1 MRVLVDLPA
10 ETIGHSDLY
19 VIGFVTLEATLVVE
33 PDPEVVAANVVGNVY
48 LGRELTV
55 LPASTEK
62 VVSDGQDLFDS
73 AAHVYLLGLVEQ
85 CNYKA
90 PAVKG
95 KA

>member
-62 VVSDGQDLFDS
+62 VVSDSQDLFDS
-73 AAHVYLLGLVEQ
+73 AAHVYLQKGLISQ
-85 CNYKA
+85 NTA
-90 PAVKG
+90 IIAQPA
-95 KA
+95 